1 MQTLSHVEES
11 PRPRMLTAIALAVGV
26 HLALGTAGVALAET
40 PAWQPSATERLVKLP
55 STYLK
60 KAIDRDFAESELAVA
75 LNDTSSK
82 IGLKSQTLA
91 DLQAA
96 IEQAEGDV
104 RTELRHQ
111 FLAEKREFIN
121 LMGERQELRAKQIS
135 TKVRLYE
142 RLLKKLERRGRTMNP
157 AKVALIQKQE
167 EARERFDSSVAAVDL
182 KLFDATVEG
191 ESRYQKDY
199 AKNMAALEQLVQA
212 IKEHPMNVEPEI
224 DGQPVSKPDYLRQLI
239 AENEANLAI
248 VDQEENILGYMA
260 KLVALDAMALSEE
273 MNADE
278 FADGVVDEEGEFSV
292 SSSVELFISQ

>member
-1 MQTLSHVEES
+1 MQYLSHVEDT
-11 PRPRMLTAIALAVGV
+11 PRPRMSSALALAVGV
-26 HLALGTAGVALAET
+26 HLALGTIGAALAET
-40 PAWQPSATERLVKLP
+40 PSWQPSATERLVKLP
-55 STYLK
+55 STYLN

-75 LNDTSSK
+75 LNDTTTR

-121 LMGERQELRAKQIS
+121 LMGERQELHAKRIR
-135 TKVRLYE
+135 TKIRLYE
-142 RLLKKLERRGRTMNP
+142 RLLKKLEGRGRAMSP
-157 AKVALIQKQE
+157 AKAALMQKQE
-167 EARERFDSSVAAVDL
+167 EALQRFENSVASVDL
-182 KLFDATVEG
+182 KLFNSTVEG
-191 ESRYQKDY
+191 ESKYQKDY
-199 AKNMAALEQLVQA
+199 AKNMAAIEQLVQA

-239 AENEANLAI
+239 AQNEANLAI

-273 MNADE
+273 VSGGE
-278 FADGVVDEEGEFSV
+278 FADGVVGEDGEFSL
-292 SSSVELFISQ
+292 SSSVDLFISQ